1 MTMMTYELRTTDE
14 DVVICE
20 GAKVTQQ
27 HVRLGKGVNVWYNA
41 VIRGDEGDIAIGEDT
56 NIQDSTMVHAET
68 TVGRGCTVGHH
79 AILHGCTVGDNTL
92 IGMGATVLNGARIGD
107 NCIVGAGALVT
118 GKMDAPDGSMLLGS
132 PAKVVRQLTE
142 EEIQGNRHSAQEY
155 LTFAAQYRKGL

>member
-79 AILHGCTVGDNTL
+79 AILHGCTVGDNTTV
-92 IGMGATVLNGARIGD
+92 GMGAILLNGASIGK

-118 GKMDAPDGSMLLGS
+118 GKTEIPDGCLALGN
-132 PAKVVRQLTE
+132 PAKVVRPLTSE
-142 EEIQGNRHSAQEY
+142 ELAGLRPSAEHY
-155 LTFAAQYRKGL
+155 LELREAYR